1 MTSPRIL
8 TSIHEVLRT
17 IPEVLGFTPTESL
30 VVIPFSGGPSSAMI
44 RVDLPQPAGDDAE
57 HFSHAVLEHV
67 LRLGDVER
75 VFFAVFTSKAHAGE
89 IAPYTIELETLARQ
103 SRRLGLH
110 IVGGACVAGDAWS
123 EYWGARGGPRDEV
136 VSALAPVIPADV
148 SEATE
153 IASAPE
159 EARSRVEELLAEHAR
174 LAEITDDEV
183 LCAWNLYL
191 DGARWLDPEYEPILV
206 ALVSRGLRRLRTLEL
221 IVANGALGSEIC
233 ERVEAIWLDLAENMP
248 EAELTGLTEVFA
260 DFIPADLARVD
271 RAISALRS
279 IASHVS
285 EREARGALAALAWLT
300 CLAGRASIASEY
312 ARRALRA
319 GHHALAAQVLERID
333 QGYVPGWVVGSGCAG
348 PGRYSELD
356 DSVPE

>member
-17 IPEVLGFTPTESL
+17 IPEVLGFTPNESL

-57 HFSHAVLEHV
+57 GFGHAVLEHV

-75 VFFAVFTSKAHAGE
+75 LFFAVFTEKAHAGN
-89 IAPYTIELETLARQ
+89 IAPYTLELETLARR
-103 SRRLGLH
+103 SKRLGLH
-110 IVGGACVAGDAWS
+110 VVGGACVASDAWS

-136 VSALAPVIPADV
+136 VSALAPAIPADV
-148 SEATE
+148 AEAIE
-153 IASAPE
+153 IAPAPAA
-159 EARSRVEELLAEHAR
+159 ARTRVEELLAEHAH

-183 LCAWNLYL
+183 LCAWNLFL

-221 IVANGALGSEIC
+221 IVANGALGSDIS

-248 EAELTGLTEVFA
+248 ESELTGLTEVFA
-260 DFIPADLARVD
+260 DFIPADLPRVE
-271 RAISALRS
+271 RAISALRT

-285 EREARGALAALAWLT
+285 EREARGALAALSWLN

-319 GHHALAAQVLERID
+319 GHHALAAEVLERVD

-348 PGRYSELD
+348 PTRSAVAED
-356 DSVPE
+356 